1 VVKINVGRVIFGGII
16 AGIVCFLGDGVVHG
30 VLLKERWAEVM
41 TALGRSGGGDVGSRH
56 PLYFITYDLLKGL
69 IAVWIYAAIRPHFG
83 AGPATALVAAIVV
96 WMLVIPIPT
105 VGLLP
110 MEFFGAR
117 FAILWS
123 LYGFVPILIGTL
135 IGGWI
140 YRDASA

>member
-1 VVKINVGRVIFGGII
+1 MKINVGRAIFGGII

-41 TALGRSGGGDVGSRH
+41 TALGRSGDVGSRH
-56 PLYFITYDLLKGL
+56 PVYFITYDLLKGL

-96 WMLVIPIPT
+96 WMLVIPVPT

-140 YRDASA
+140 YRDASP